1 MLVQKSVKKN
11 VKGSVRQAN
20 YGKIIKAAVT
30 VFATKGYQ
38 GATVQEVAE
47 KAGLPKANVLYY
59 FKSKQGIYEAVLS
72 DILSL
77 WNSSFDHATAQ
88 DDPAVALSRY
98 IREKLELSRTYPEA
112 SKIFAMEM
120 IKGAEQLS
128 DEIKAGM
135 VSWFQSRIAII
146 QQWIQDGKM
155 ANVDPAMLMFQ
166 IWATTQHYADF
177 SAQISILKDGKML
190 NKKGFQDVGDYLCR
204 SILGSCGLKVPE

>member
-1 MLVQKSVKKN
+1 VLVQKSVKKN

>member
-1 MLVQKSVKKN
+1 MLVQQNVKKN

-30 VFATKGYQ
+30 VFANKGYQ

-47 KAGLPKANVLYY
+47 QAGLPKANVLYY

-77 WNSSFDHATAQ
+77 WNSSFDHATPE
-88 DDPAVALSRY
+88 DDPAEALSRY
-98 IREKLELSRTYPEA
+98 IREKLEISRTNPEA

-128 DEIKAGM
+128 DDIKAGM
-135 VSWFQSRIAII
+135 VSWFDSRIAII
-146 QQWIQDGKM
+146 RQWIKQGKM
-155 ANVDPAMLMFQ
+155 ADVDPAMLMFH

-177 SAQISILKDGKML
+177 SAQITILKDGKAL
-190 NKKGFQDVGDYLCR
+190 NKRGFQDVGDYLCQ
-204 SILGSCGLKVPE
+204 SILSSCGLALQK

>member
-98 IREKLELSRTYPEA
+98 IREKLEISRTYPEA

-177 SAQISILKDGKML
+177 SSQISILKDGKML

-204 SILGSCGLKVPE
+204 SILSSCGLKVPE

>member
-98 IREKLELSRTYPEA
+98 IREKLEISRTYPEA

-204 SILGSCGLKVPE
+204 SILSSCGLKVPE

>member
-1 MLVQKSVKKN
+1 MLVQQNVKKN

-20 YGKIIKAAVT
+20 HGKIIKAAVT
-30 VFATKGYQ
+30 VFANKGYQ

-47 KAGLPKANVLYY
+47 QAGLPKANVLYY

-77 WNSSFDHATAQ
+77 WNSSFDHATPE
-88 DDPAVALSRY
+88 DEPAEALSRY
-98 IREKLELSRTYPEA
+98 IREKLEISRTNPEA

-135 VSWFQSRIAII
+135 VSWFDARIAII
-146 QQWIQDGKM
+146 RQWIKQGKM
-155 ANVDPAMLMFQ
+155 ADVDPTMLMFQ

-177 SAQISILKDGKML
+177 SAQITILKDGKAL
-190 NKKGFQDVGDYLCR
+190 NKRGFQEVGDYLCQ
-204 SILGSCGLKVPE
+204 SILSSCGLTPEK